1 MPPVSVLFYNT
12 NHLFY
17 GIESILLHVR
27 FNSIDHFQCH
37 CRIVEICRTHRYC
50 TGSCKNKLNCI
61 LCAGNS
67 AHSDDRDIDCLC
79 NLINHTDSNRFH
91 DRSGNTTGF
100 ICKRKSL
107 PVDINL
113 HSCQCIDQGYRICTA
128 CFRTF
133 CGVELTPSMVSNY
146 VKKGILSHPV
156 KKKYTRDQIASLLY
170 IVVSKTVLSME
181 NIETLFKMQKAYC
194 SAGAAYDT
202 FCEELERCLPFVFG
216 CTRALPDP
224 DPDAADEKLLLRSTI
239 LAAANKM
246 YLDCCF
252 DALRQEQNLWADIL
266 PDLA

>member
-1 MPPVSVLFYNT
+1 MNDETKRRVAACAAGFALP
-12 NHLFY
+12 
-17 GIESILLHVR
+17 
-27 FNSIDHFQCH
+27 
-37 CRIVEICRTHRYC
+37 RY
-50 TGSCKNKLNCI
+50 
-61 LCAGNS
+61 
-67 AHSDDRDIDCLC
+67 RD
-79 NLINHTDSNRFH
+79 
-91 DRSGNTTGF
+91 
-100 ICKRKSL
+100 L
-107 PVDINL
+107 PAVGL
-113 HSCQCIDQGYRICTA
+113 YLDQTVQYVNA

-181 NIETLFKMQKAYC
+181 NI
-194 SAGAAYDT
+194 DT
-202 FCEELERCLPFVFG
+202 LPFVFG